1 MEKIKY
7 KVSQLAKDMGMAG
20 KAKNGAPDKK
30 YTTTT
35 TLEGE
40 ELDMAY
46 ELITREHAVES
57 FDSFLSQAKRMEV
70 SEVTEAEI
78 EETKKA
84 KARAKAEAEAKKA
97 EAAAKKA
104 ASDAEAAKPEAD
116 AGEKKPVK
124 AVAKEKPEK
133 RRRTCWSKGS
143 GWAGPSSATRATSSG
158 SAGATGRRR
167 KSAAAFSRPAGAS
180 FSMKGIS
187 S

>member
-20 KAKNGAPDKK
+20 KALAELLAKNGAPDKK

-35 TLEGE
+35 TLEGQ

-84 KARAKAEAEAKKA
+84 KARAKAEAEEPA
-97 EAAAKKA
+97 EEAVEE
-104 ASDAEAAKPEAD
+104 AEE
-116 AGEKKPVK
+116 E
-124 AVAKEKPEK
+124 ESEEQ
-133 RRRTCWSKGS
+133 TEE
-143 GWAGPSSATRATSSG
+143 
-158 SAGATGRRR
+158 
-167 KSAAAFSRPAGAS
+167 
-180 FSMKGIS
+180 
-187 S
+187 